1 MSDESSCNFTKK
13 ALCASDFL
21 PTLKFSLQGGFIVG
35 LKKFYHY
42 LLEIE
47 AEENFCQKSST
58 ARALCNK
65 NKKMLCFLAIN
76 KINRAITT
84 L

>member
-1 MSDESSCNFTKK
+1 MNRHATLQKKVFVRVISC
-13 ALCASDFL
+13 
-21 PTLKFSLQGGFIVG
+21 PHLKFSLQGGFIVG

>member
-1 MSDESSCNFTKK
+1 MNRHATLQKNLFVRVISC
-13 ALCASDFL
+13 
-21 PTLKFSLQGGFIVG
+21 PHLKFSLQGSLIVG

-58 ARALCNK
+58 DRALCNK
-65 NKKMLCFLAIN
+65 KKMFCFLAIN